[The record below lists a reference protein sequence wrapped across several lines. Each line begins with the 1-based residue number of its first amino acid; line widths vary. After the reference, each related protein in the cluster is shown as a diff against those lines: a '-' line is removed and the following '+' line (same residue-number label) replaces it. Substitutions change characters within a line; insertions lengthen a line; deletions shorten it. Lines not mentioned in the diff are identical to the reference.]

1 SCARCAVIV
10 GAERLAAHD
19 LTQDLREGLL
29 VAAWRSPDGNET
41 RLLKPSEWRQWRV
54 QPPSFMPRF
63 SLSEPLRE
71 LDAYATPVDDN
82 APPVV
87 AGHFF
92 LRRRK
97 SGQRRPPTTPRE
109 PRGGDKTPM
118 PPPPRKTRPTDPHAP
133 P

>member
-41 RLLKPSEWRQWRV
+41 RLLKPSEWRQWRG

-63 SLSEPLRE
+63 SLSEPPRE
-71 LDAYATPVDDN
+71 LDAYVTPVDDN
-82 APPVV
+82 APPVL
-87 AGHFF
+87 AGAFS
-92 LRRRK
+92 LRRPQM
-97 SGQRRPPTTPRE
+97 GHPAPPPTPQAERARDTTPQ
-109 PRGGDKTPM
+109 P
-118 PPPPRKTRPTDPHAP
+118 
-133 P
+133 